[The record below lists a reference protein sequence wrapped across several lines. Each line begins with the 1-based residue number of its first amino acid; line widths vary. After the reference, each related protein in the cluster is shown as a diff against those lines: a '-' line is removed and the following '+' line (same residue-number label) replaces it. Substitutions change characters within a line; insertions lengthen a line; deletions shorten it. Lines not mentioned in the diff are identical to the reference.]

1 MSKITKKKGITMNI
15 RLYAVDQN
23 AEFKR
28 QIYDYFLGS
37 DITVIGD
44 TDDGRNAY
52 DDIVASQPDFVVLDL
67 WLKGMDGAQ
76 LIREVKRAMNNAP
89 HFIII
94 TGLHNTAVLEEA
106 IEAGASYCISK
117 PCDLSSLASKIY
129 TISGNSSSKRNE
141 LPESSSVYL
150 ESCVTR
156 LIHKVGIP
164 AHIKGYQY
172 LRTAIIKTF
181 ENPGIINFV
190 TKELYPTI
198 AKEYGT
204 TSSRVERAIRHA
216 IELAWDRGDC
226 DVLGDMFG
234 YTVQR
239 SKGKPTNSEFIA
251 LIADYLRIEYN
262 NISAKNDHYLDID
275 NIFVRK

>member
-1 MSKITKKKGITMNI
+1 MSQITKKKGITMNI

-94 TGLHNTAVLEEA
+94 T
-106 IEAGASYCISK
+106 
-117 PCDLSSLASKIY
+117 
-129 TISGNSSSKRNE
+129 
-141 LPESSSVYL
+141 
-150 ESCVTR
+150 
-156 LIHKVGIP
+156 
-164 AHIKGYQY
+164 
-172 LRTAIIKTF
+172 
-181 ENPGIINFV
+181 
-190 TKELYPTI
+190 
-198 AKEYGT
+198 
-204 TSSRVERAIRHA
+204 
-216 IELAWDRGDC
+216 
-226 DVLGDMFG
+226 
-234 YTVQR
+234 
-239 SKGKPTNSEFIA
+239 
-251 LIADYLRIEYN
+251 
-262 NISAKNDHYLDID
+262 
-275 NIFVRK
+275 

>member
-1 MSKITKKKGITMNI
+1 MSQITKKKGITMNI

-37 DITVIGD
+37 DITDIGD
-44 TDDGRNAY
+44 TDDGRKAY

-117 PCDLSSLASKIY
+117 PCDLSSLASKISS
-129 TISGNSSSKRNE
+129 TIK
-141 LPESSSVYL
+141 
-150 ESCVTR
+150 
-156 LIHKVGIP
+156 
-164 AHIKGYQY
+164 
-172 LRTAIIKTF
+172 
-181 ENPGIINFV
+181 
-190 TKELYPTI
+190 
-198 AKEYGT
+198 AK
-204 TSSRVERAIRHA
+204 
-216 IELAWDRGDC
+216 
-226 DVLGDMFG
+226 
-234 YTVQR
+234 
-239 SKGKPTNSEFIA
+239 
-251 LIADYLRIEYN
+251 
-262 NISAKNDHYLDID
+262 
-275 NIFVRK
+275 

>member
-1 MSKITKKKGITMNI
+1 M
-15 RLYAVDQN
+15 
-23 AEFKR
+23 
-28 QIYDYFLGS
+28 
-37 DITVIGD
+37 
-44 TDDGRNAY
+44 
-52 DDIVASQPDFVVLDL
+52 
-67 WLKGMDGAQ
+67 
-76 LIREVKRAMNNAP
+76 
-89 HFIII
+89 
-94 TGLHNTAVLEEA
+94 
-106 IEAGASYCISK
+106 
-117 PCDLSSLASKIY
+117 
-129 TISGNSSSKRNE
+129 
-141 LPESSSVYL
+141 
-150 ESCVTR
+150 
-156 LIHKVGIP
+156 
-164 AHIKGYQY
+164 
-172 LRTAIIKTF
+172 RTAIIKTF

-262 NISAKNDHYLDID
+262 NISAKNDHYFDMD
-275 NIFVRK
+275 NMFVRK